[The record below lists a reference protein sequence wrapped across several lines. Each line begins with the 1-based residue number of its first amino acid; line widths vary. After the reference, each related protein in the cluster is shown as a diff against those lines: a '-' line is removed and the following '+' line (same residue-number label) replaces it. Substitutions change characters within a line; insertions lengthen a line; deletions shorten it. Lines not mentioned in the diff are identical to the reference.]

1 MGQTV
6 ILKNGGDLGGVGIDL
21 TKNVKKRGGME
32 KLLKGRQS

>member
-21 TKNVKKRGGME
+21 TKNVKKRGGDGKISE
-32 KLLKGRQS
+32 G